1 MPFTFQDQMAEDAES
16 QISLSEWGESAVY
29 IDPLGV
35 DTNIVI
41 VCQGEQLVDRLTQSG
56 KEQVR
61 QNLFS
66 IKAIEVP
73 NPLVNAKIIYKNES
87 WPMVGIASRDSVVCM
102 VICELPTQ
110 SGRTGGSYTAR
121 INSFSYRQQG

>member
-1 MPFTFQDQMAEDAES
+1 MPFSFNDQITEDAES
-16 QISLSEWGESAVY
+16 QISLSEWGENAVY
-29 IDPLGV
+29 IDPSGV
-35 DTNIVI
+35 DTNTVT
-41 VCQGEQLVDRLTQSG
+41 VCQGEQLVDRLTQTG

-66 IKAIEVP
+66 LKVSEVP
-73 NPLVNAKIIYKNES
+73 NPLVNARIVYKGES
-87 WPMVGIASRDSVVCM
+87 WPMVGIASRDSAVCM

-121 INSFSYRQQG
+121 INSFSYRREN

>member
-1 MPFTFQDQMAEDAES
+1 MPFSFQDQIAADAES
-16 QISLSEWGESAVY
+16 QISADEWGESAVY
-29 IDPLGV
+29 IDPSGA
-35 DTNIVI
+35 DTDIVT
-41 VCQGEQLVDRLTQSG
+41 VCQGEQLVDRLTQTG

-66 IKAIEVP
+66 LKIAEVP
-73 NPLVNAKIIYKNES
+73 TPLVNARIIYNGES
-87 WPMVGIASRDSVVCM
+87 WPMVGIASRDSAVVM

-121 INSFSYRQQG
+121 INSFNYRQQN